1 MKLKTVIKNIC
12 LLLFDVCLHVCI
24 RTMYMHCSRNQKKLD
39 TLELESYIVV
49 SVILMLG
56 TKPRSWGKSSKFL

>member
-1 MKLKTVIKNIC
+1 M
-12 LLLFDVCLHVCI
+12 LLFDVCLHVCI